1 MRSRDLLPPFPATPA
16 PTMRT
21 VSATPPDDSD
31 RPSDEEAISA
41 SAERARAELHA
52 EIERVRRGVEQML
65 DEQNAPLNSDIR
77 RELDTVQED
86 LRRYVKTRIR
96 KSQKRTDRRV
106 NRLEDRTDVLEKRLD
121 SIDAERRLAEW
132 RIHSDTERMLDGLL
146 RRGPRDRGPAGR
158 KAPSFGFL
166 GFQGASGARRT
177 KQHKDAGSLNSSAI
191 QATEDAVMRRSA
203 AARSALVTRS
213 RCSGRPGPSTGRS
226 SGSCWSRRRRGR
238 GCGSP
243 PRSAPSR
250 FSSSL

>member
-1 MRSRDLLPPFPATPA
+1 M
-16 PTMRT
+16 T
-21 VSATPPDDSD
+21 VTPPDDPG
-31 RPSDEEAISA
+31 RPSGEEAISA

-77 RELDTVQED
+77 RELDTMQDD

-146 RRGPRDRGPAGR
+146 QEVRGIADRLEGTSQ
-158 KAPSFGFL
+158 APQTSD
-166 GFQGASGARRT
+166 R
-177 KQHKDAGSLNSSAI
+177 
-191 QATEDAVMRRSA
+191 
-203 AARSALVTRS
+203 
-213 RCSGRPGPSTGRS
+213 
-226 SGSCWSRRRRGR
+226 
-238 GCGSP
+238 
-243 PRSAPSR
+243 
-250 FSSSL
+250 